1 MPTCLRTTRPSDSPS
16 CSEYIGKDSCDKLWL
31 ALIGV
36 SGLSAAVLLLSRRR
50 RLLASE
56 TTVHAKRPSKQSDT
70 NGVRHSP
77 RHDTEPRTRKPPRP
91 PGLAKSGSLS
101 DTYAWNAQAVDIG
114 GVLGVDIGGTLSK
127 LVYFE
132 KKAPSKTDS
141 ERRPSEDPMGMK
153 VCYILMARS
162 LLLFFPLSTYVPGIW
177 YVYEYN
183 GYLLQEARFRCRLCI
198 ILNY

>member
-1 MPTCLRTTRPSDSPS
+1 MPTRLRTTKPSDSS
-16 CSEYIGKDSCDKLWL
+16 SWSEYIDNDSVKVWL

-36 SGLSAAVLLLSRRR
+36 SGVTAAVMLLRRRR
-50 RLLASE
+50 RLLAAE
-56 TTVHAKRPSKQSDT
+56 TIAHAKRPTERPGT
-70 NGVRHSP
+70 NGASRSP
-77 RHDTEPRTRKPPRP
+77 RHDAEPRVRKPPRP
-91 PGLAKSGSLS
+91 SGLSKSGSLS

-153 VCYILMARS
+153 VCSY
-162 LLLFFPLSTYVPGIW
+162 TYM
-177 YVYEYN
+177 N
-183 GYLLQEARFRCRLCI
+183 TYL
-198 ILNY
+198 N